1 MAQAAGPDSG
11 DASRGATASLP
22 WQFLYLT
29 GLEREPSS
37 TVPAALASITK
48 SSESDRINKSE
59 SPARES
65 EPNIHT
71 HTYVL
76 IHKSNDDV
84 FSGAHSSSFPIS
96 IRSPGQSFQNAPSLA
111 HGRPNEALL
120 GPQTILPKSRTVPY
134 PARSFT
140 SITSKHPRAC
150 QSNEAQG

>member
-65 EPNIHT
+65 
-71 HTYVL
+71 
-76 IHKSNDDV
+76 
-84 FSGAHSSSFPIS
+84 
-96 IRSPGQSFQNAPSLA
+96 PGQSFQNAPSLA

-120 GPQTILPKSRTVPY
+120 GPNNTTEVSHRFVSSEIFYLDYVE
-134 PARSFT
+134 T
-140 SITSKHPRAC
+140 S
-150 QSNEAQG
+150 